1 MPAAPG
7 TAPEPD
13 PTGRTSPSARRP
25 STGVG
30 RSTRAAP
37 ALLAVPA
44 LLAAAAAWAAALH
57 VGADDVP
64 GLVDPAVAVR
74 YGAPVVRALL
84 DVTAVATVGLGM
96 LPRLVPDRG
105 GRARALLA
113 LTRRAAVVT
122 ALSWL
127 ACSLLLLGLYTAE
140 LATGSPTAEDV
151 ARYVSGVPAG
161 AALALG
167 AGCAAGCAALGLTG
181 VVRDARG
188 NGADRLT
195 DDLGAVLALLGLLPM
210 PLTGHAVDW
219 EYHDLSMLSVQLHV
233 LAAAVWAGGLVAIAA
248 FVAPHRGLLA
258 STLPRYSKLATGA
271 IVLVAV
277 SGVFNGITELT
288 TASAGLGGLIGTG
301 YGRIVLLKALLLV
314 LLAALG
320 GHARF
325 RLLPL
330 VERHRRTALI
340 TWAAV
345 EVGVMGAAYGLG
357 AVLAR
362 APVLT

>member
-1 MPAAPG
+1 MPADTG
-7 TAPEPD
+7 TDPERD
-13 PTGRTSPSARRP
+13 STGRASAPARRAGTGLRRWAS
-25 STGVG
+25 STPTLLV
-30 RSTRAAP
+30 TP
-37 ALLAVPA
+37 ALV
-44 LLAAAAAWAAALH
+44 AAAAAWAATVH
-57 VGADDVP
+57 IGSGEVP
-64 GLVDPAVAVR
+64 GLVDPAVR

-84 DVTAVATVGLGM
+84 DVASVATVGLVL

-105 GRARALLA
+105 AHARRLFA
-113 LTRRAAVVT
+113 LTRRISVIT

-140 LATGSPTAEDV
+140 LSGGTPTAEDV
-151 ARYVSGVPAG
+151 AGYVTGVPAG
-161 AALALG
+161 AALALS
-167 AGCAAGCAALGLTG
+167 AACAAGCAALGLTG

-188 NGADRLT
+188 SGADRLT

-219 EYHDLSMLSVQLHV
+219 EYHNLSMVSVQLHV
-233 LAAAVWAGGLVAIAA
+233 LAAAVWAGGLAAITA
-248 FVAPHRGLLA
+248 FVAPRRGLLA
-258 STLPRYSKLATGA
+258 TTLPRYSKLATGA
-271 IVLVAV
+271 IALVAV

-288 TASAGLGGLIGTG
+288 AAGVGLDGLTGTG
-301 YGRIVLLKALLLV
+301 YGRIVLLKAVLLG

-340 TWAAV
+340 TWTAV
-345 EVGVMGAAYGLG
+345 ELGVMGVAYGLG